1 MNCTAPSRLQSLQ
14 NEAFGGRQESCVL
27 NRHVRSLQ
35 KGPDAQHAPR
45 AAGSGPNREQSSHRL
60 VAELI
65 PAVRAVAE
73 NEKLPPALAEKSGS
87 SQEIDLGGAATMSLG
102 PPVCCESP

>member
-1 MNCTAPSRLQSLQ
+1 M
-14 NEAFGGRQESCVL
+14 
-27 NRHVRSLQ
+27 
-35 KGPDAQHAPR
+35 
-45 AAGSGPNREQSSHRL
+45 
-60 VAELI
+60 AELI